1 MLRSLDRI
9 LAMFSVAVAALGG
22 ISLLV
27 GAVGILT
34 IMTTAVAE
42 RAAEIGLL
50 RAVGATSRQVLALFL
65 GEALLLSLL
74 GGLAGLLLMGALLG
88 ALQLALPGLPLA
100 VQPGGCCW
108 HCCWRRWSGC
118 SPASPRR
125 GGRLACSRSR
135 RCTASDQRSR
145 S

>member
-1 MLRSLDRI
+1 
-9 LAMFSVAVAALGG
+9 
-22 ISLLV
+22 LLV

-100 VQPGGCCW
+100 VQPGGLLALLLAALVGGLSGIVPA
-108 HCCWRRWSGC
+108 RR
-118 SPASPRR
+118 AA
-125 GGRLACSRSR
+125 RLQPVEALHSE
-135 RCTASDQRSR
+135 
-145 S
+145 